1 MSIENS
7 IEKLADA
14 IEKLANAQLAMNASI
29 NQRISILETGPKP
42 GPKHAPAPETK
53 SPAEPTPTPE
63 NTAGPE
69 NTVDDA
75 PVEETGP
82 KPGPKPG
89 PEPAR
94 EPALETSQED
104 GTEKEITKA
113 DCLKILQEVYAS
125 SDHGEKIC
133 IELLDRF
140 KCLKLSDMDPAD
152 YRSFYEHAQ
161 AILGDN

>member
-14 IEKLANAQLAMNASI
+14 IEKLANAQLVMNASI

-53 SPAEPTPTPE
+53 APAEPTPTPE

-69 NTVDDA
+69 NAVDDA

-82 KPGPKPG
+82 EPGP
-89 PEPAR
+89 
-94 EPALETSQED
+94 ETSQED

-125 SDHGEKIC
+125 DSQGEKIC

-140 KCLKLSDMDPAD
+140 NCLKISDMDPAD
-152 YRSFYEHAQ
+152 YRSFYEHAR
-161 AILGDN
+161 AILGDK